1 MSSIVEAVRDEKK
14 LTISISI
21 DGMKTEEINDLLS
34 FIEAELIV
42 RRSKM
47 TEEQA
52 FEIGEE
58 ITASWWRE
66 NKDRILRMISENES
80 YGCG

>member
-66 NKDRILRMISENES
+66 NKDRILRMISENE
-80 YGCG
+80 

>member
-1 MSSIVEAVRDEKK
+1 MSSIFEAVRDEKK

-52 FEIGEE
+52 FELGEE
-58 ITASWWRE
+58 ITASLWRE
-66 NKDRILRMISENES
+66 NKDRILRMISENE
-80 YGCG
+80 

>member
-1 MSSIVEAVRDEKK
+1 MSSIFEAVRDEKK

-66 NKDRILRMISENES
+66 NKDRILRMISENE
-80 YGCG
+80 

>member
-58 ITASWWRE
+58 ITASWWLE
-66 NKDRILRMISENES
+66 NKDRILRMISENE
-80 YGCG
+80 

>member
-1 MSSIVEAVRDEKK
+1 MNVLEARRDEKT
-14 LTISISI
+14 LTISIPVE
-21 DGMKTEEINDLLS
+21 GMKTEEINDLLS

-47 TEEQA
+47 TEEEA

-58 ITASWWRE
+58 ITASWWRD
-66 NKDRILRMISENES
+66 NKERILRMISENE
-80 YGCG
+80 

>member
-47 TEEQA
+47 TQEQA

-66 NKDRILRMISENES
+66 NKDRILRMISENE
-80 YGCG
+80 

>member
-42 RRSKM
+42 RCSKM

-66 NKDRILRMISENES
+66 NKDRILRMISENE
-80 YGCG
+80 